1 MIESTSEKLVGPVLN
16 DRDMF
21 EAVIEAA
28 EIDNPGARL
37 VTEDQEG
44 YFRVHAPNRLRLTQA
59 SLEEALGRPFRL
71 GEFEPYLSSFGGR
84 IKSGDDGEIVFY
96 LAGEEG

>member
-1 MIESTSEKLVGPVLN
+1 MSDPQSEKLVGPVLN
-16 DRDMF
+16 DREMF

-44 YFRVHAPNRLRLTQA
+44 YFRVHAPHELRLTRV

-84 IKSGDDGEIVFY
+84 MQSGRDDEIVFY
-96 LAGEEG
+96 LGREEA